1 MVVKMQFEKITKQF
15 SFYIPYYLLSLLALL
30 CLKLFYSRAGADN
43 LTWILTPTTGW
54 VSILS
59 GIPFTYA
66 PGEGYVNHS
75 LRFIIAPSCCGIRF
89 LGITAAML
97 IFSFLH
103 RTGCGSPGRSIR
115 WILGSL
121 GFSYLFTIFV
131 NGLRI
136 LLSIYIPLGLSGAGI
151 YIRRLTPERLHTL
164 IGTAVYFSSLLILYR
179 AVSLIC
185 LGKPAAFSRPPFVRS
200 CLSPVFW
207 YFFIVLGLPALNS
220 SYAESRGRFSEYAA
234 LISAAC
240 LILLLLYGTIHL
252 LIIFPQKI
260 KRTFGFDGII
270 KSRYRKKRNH

>member
-103 RTGCGSPGRSIR
+103 RTGCGSQIGRAH
-115 WILGSL
+115 
-121 GFSYLFTIFV
+121 V
-131 NGLRI
+131 
-136 LLSIYIPLGLSGAGI
+136 
-151 YIRRLTPERLHTL
+151 
-164 IGTAVYFSSLLILYR
+164 
-179 AVSLIC
+179 
-185 LGKPAAFSRPPFVRS
+185 
-200 CLSPVFW
+200 
-207 YFFIVLGLPALNS
+207 
-220 SYAESRGRFSEYAA
+220 
-234 LISAAC
+234 
-240 LILLLLYGTIHL
+240 
-252 LIIFPQKI
+252 
-260 KRTFGFDGII
+260 
-270 KSRYRKKRNH
+270 